1 MSKTP
6 SLRSSFGLSDTPLD
20 STHQRIRHYSQSID
34 HPSNA
39 MARSSEDSTSSSE
52 DSSIHFLP
60 VVTIRSNS
68 RRDVELSR
76 SSARSHL
83 ARTMHRQ
90 NKFKAG
96 KARAKAAEDP
106 DMALDR
112 PTLKEGEDIVNQRKL
127 VRYYQVPDK
136 MVDDHTKMLLHYCR
150 TCFWPGFG
158 MGTATF
164 HIPPFAFSYSS
175 LVAQGPSLYH
185 AVLWQAAVNLNFNR
199 CSRVTDIGS
208 IKHYQKALGHVS
220 REVLKPIS
228 EIGETTLYAIL
239 SLVGPEFGINQQN
252 RGASMAFDPPLS
264 KLAWIHAFSRHPLT
278 EMHADALYQLVDM
291 KGGIDKLPTP
301 GFRADLNTM
310 DLIRSS
316 QKLKRPHF
324 PVSDVFDSI
333 KGEHSRE
340 LFFGHSCDFQAA
352 ASDEH
357 SLAEI
362 DHLSQLGLP
371 QEMLDVMIDMR
382 VWAGILEKY
391 QSRQLSNPDLSL
403 IGSHRDLIQHRLL
416 STLPEYDKF
425 GSETAIEWI
434 EDVVAG
440 SQINLG
446 DIVQTGLLIFS
457 IGVTFPITFNHAFQ
471 VTGQR
476 LKHQLQ
482 REAHLLVGLG
492 LHDLVLWLGMLV
504 AMCAEQVGDNDLGT
518 WCTGFLCHVE
528 RVRCRGPLVGG
539 FNAPR
544 SWHEVRD
551 HSLAPF
557 LWSSVAC
564 DVAGESIWGQV
575 QGLLSRPGRR
585 NIALM

>member
-1 MSKTP
+1 MGT
-6 SLRSSFGLSDTPLD
+6 
-20 STHQRIRHYSQSID
+20 
-34 HPSNA
+34 
-39 MARSSEDSTSSSE
+39 SSEDNTSSSE
-52 DSSIHFLP
+52 DSIIHFLP
-60 VVTIRSNS
+60 VVTIHSNNQ
-68 RRDVELSR
+68 RDVELRR

-83 ARTMHRQ
+83 AKAMHRQ
-90 NKFKAG
+90 NRFKTG
-96 KARAKAAEDP
+96 KAKAKAVEDP
-106 DMALDR
+106 DKTLDR

-127 VRYYQVPDK
+127 VRYYQVPDR

-158 MGTATF
+158 MGAATF
-164 HIPPFAFSYSS
+164 HIPPFAFSYSN
-175 LVAQGPSLYH
+175 LVAQGPTLYH
-185 AVLWQAAVNLNFNR
+185 ALLWQAAVNLNFNR

-208 IKHYQKALGHVS
+208 IKHYQKALGHIS

-239 SLVGPEFGINQQN
+239 SLVGPEFGISQQN
-252 RGASMAFDPPLS
+252 RKASMAFDPPLS

-324 PVSDVFDSI
+324 PVSNVFESI
-333 KGEHSRE
+333 MGEHSRE
-340 LFFGHSCDFQAA
+340 LFFGHSCDFEAD
-352 ASDEH
+352 ASDER

-362 DHLSQLGLP
+362 DRLTQLGLP
-371 QEMLDVMIDMR
+371 QEMLEVMLDMR
-382 VWAGILEKY
+382 VWASILEKY
-391 QSRQLSNPDLSL
+391 QCRQLSNPDLSL

-425 GSETAIEWI
+425 GPSIAIEWI
-434 EDVVAG
+434 EDAEAG

-446 DIVQTGLLIFS
+446 DLIQTGLLIFS
-457 IGVTFPITFNHAFQ
+457 IGVTFPITYDLAFQ

-482 REAHLLVGLG
+482 REAHLLMGLG

-504 AMCAEQVGDNDLGT
+504 AMCAEQVGDDELGT

-528 RVRCRGPLVGG
+528 RVRCRGPLFGG
-539 FNAPR
+539 DNASPR
-544 SWHEVRD
+544 PWHQVRD
-551 HSLAPF
+551 HSLGPF

-575 QGLLSRPGRR
+575 QGLLS
-585 NIALM
+585 